1 MSLQKRVPCPTRVI
15 VAAPHP
21 IASHLLAHALEI
33 FVRL

>member
-1 MSLQKRVPCPTRVI
+1 MSLQKRAPCPIRVI